1 MPHTLLPIP
10 EGQHTPDRRIR
21 MYSYIRVRVQRESA
35 SGSVRQN
42 KDPAITTHAK
52 LALVERGLGAKRAHA
67 KSQSQYVD
75 NGMCV
80 VLIR

>member
-1 MPHTLLPIP
+1 MPDTLLPMP
-10 EGQHTPDRRIR
+10 EGQHTRDRRIR
-21 MYSYIRVRVQRESA
+21 MVFLYRQSQRESA

-42 KDPAITTHAK
+42 KDPAKTTHAK